1 MHGPHRVEQMG
12 ARLAFKRCDP
22 VTDFSEPKAHRL
34 RDRRLR
40 KTAVDNRLQYLL
52 AGHSGDLFGPRHP
65 VSIRCGFLHD
75 GLSLRT
81 QLMYMHIMRSDRMQP
96 RKSLGTDA
104 VEVTAVCA
112 GWNTRLASR
121 RITQFLESRM
131 AGSGLT
137 LAQFGLMAQIAGAF
151 DDTLGALAERSGLD
165 QSSLS
170 RNLHALERDG
180 MVEIAIVERDLRTRA
195 VWHRGGSATP
205 GRSNTGLA

>member
-1 MHGPHRVEQMG
+1 M
-12 ARLAFKRCDP
+12 
-22 VTDFSEPKAHRL
+22 
-34 RDRRLR
+34 
-40 KTAVDNRLQYLL
+40 
-52 AGHSGDLFGPRHP
+52 
-65 VSIRCGFLHD
+65 SI
-75 GLSLRT
+75 SLRV
-81 QLMYMHIMRSDRMQP
+81 QLMYMHIMRPNRMQP

-131 AGSGLT
+131 VGSGLT
-137 LAQFGLMAQIAGAF
+137 LAQFGLMAQIAAAS

-180 MVEIAIVERDLRTRA
+180 MVEIAIVETDQRKRA
-195 VWHRGGSATP
+195 VWLTERGATRLEAAISVWQSAHAE
-205 GRSNTGLA
+205 LAARLDPELARRLASASEALV

>member
-1 MHGPHRVEQMG
+1 
-12 ARLAFKRCDP
+12 
-22 VTDFSEPKAHRL
+22 
-34 RDRRLR
+34 
-40 KTAVDNRLQYLL
+40 
-52 AGHSGDLFGPRHP
+52 
-65 VSIRCGFLHD
+65 
-75 GLSLRT
+75 
-81 QLMYMHIMRSDRMQP
+81 MRSDRIQP

-131 AGSGLT
+131 VGSGLT
-137 LAQFGLMAQIAGAF
+137 LAQFGLMAQIAAAF

-180 MVEIAIVERDLRTRA
+180 MVEIAIVESDQRKRA
-195 VWHRGGSATP
+195 VWLTERGAQRLEAAMPVWRSAHAA
-205 GRSNTGLA
+205 LAARLEPELAWRLAIASEALTSG